1 MTAAA
6 IDRGEAVF
14 ERIVKGRMTDHARP
28 HDLLPCPSDAHA
40 FTVQY
45 SLGGEYF
52 VADLISLHETINP
65 GRVASFRG

>member
-1 MTAAA
+1 
-6 IDRGEAVF
+6 
-14 ERIVKGRMTDHARP
+14 MTDHARP